1 MFFTVSDF
9 GEFLEDLAKQ
19 FPTKQAFA
27 EAIGI
32 TPSRFSRVLA
42 GTYTLNVL
50 NCLRLAKAAGR
61 SPSVVLRAAGKREIA
76 DLIEALYGPGAT
88 SVSPKEREVLDLWNG
103 LTPRAREGLRL
114 TLSELPRTPAKPEQ
128 GKSRRHRGGA
138 G

>member
-9 GEFLEDLAKQ
+9 GDFLEDLATQ

-50 NCLRLAKAAGR
+50 NCLRVAKAAGR
-61 SPSVVLRAAGKREIA
+61 SPSAVLRAAGKSEIA
-76 DLIEALYGPGAT
+76 DLIESSYGPSAT
-88 SVSPKEREVLDLWNG
+88 SVSPKEREIVEMWIA

-114 TLSELPRTPAKPEQ
+114 TMSELPRSPAKPEQ
-128 GKSRRHRGGA
+128 GKSRRRHGGV